1 MKEFGPFSSAKK
13 IVVFNPDSP
22 SQVRQVSGSGSPAWV
37 SVASGVFAE
46 CVTSTSATGAFNWA
60 DLPAGLDS
68 GQAYTL
74 AVYSSTATAFAD
86 TSEQWRYQP
95 DVATNASA
103 DAVLR
108 VVQTNS
114 RRT

>member
-1 MKEFGPFSSAKK
+1 MSKELGPFSAAKK

-46 CVTSTSATGAFNWA
+46 CVTATSATGAFNWA
-60 DLPAGLDS
+60 DLPTGLDA

-74 AVYSSTATAFAD
+74 AVYSSTATAFTDA
-86 TSEQWRYQP
+86 SEQWRYQP
-95 DVATNASA
+95 EVATAG
-103 DAVLR
+103 DVEAVLR
-108 VVQTNS
+108 IVQTNS
-114 RRT
+114 R